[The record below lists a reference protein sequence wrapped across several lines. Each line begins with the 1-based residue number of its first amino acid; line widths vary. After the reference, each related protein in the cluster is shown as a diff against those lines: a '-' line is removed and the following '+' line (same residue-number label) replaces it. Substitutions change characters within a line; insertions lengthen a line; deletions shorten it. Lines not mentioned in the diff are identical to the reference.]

1 MYGTA
6 VSVVHRRI
14 LYNFHY
20 FVKSQQFNSANWKS
34 KGPAKDAFDS
44 GSCNLL
50 NYDGSYKVFTII
62 LLQDCDPEGRDF
74 RISFDTN
81 LSYLETD
88 RKKFDCKILF

>member
-1 MYGTA
+1 MYGKQQYLW
-6 VSVVHRRI
+6 SIEEFFIISII
-14 LYNFHY
+14 LLNH
-20 FVKSQQFNSANWKS
+20 SNLNSANWKS

-62 LLQDCDPEGRDF
+62 LLQDCDPEGGDF

-81 LSYLETD
+81 LSYL
-88 RKKFDCKILF
+88 